1 MYTHNKYPRC
11 FGSVALHELT
21 PMSAGQWPT
30 QKPYK
35 NHFLFQKECGQP
47 YDFCREA
54 NNVGWVVCVHIV
66 HDRAIIFFFTNKHI
80 ILVVNNINKIF
91 N

>member
-11 FGSVALHELT
+11 YNSVALHELT
-21 PMSAGQWPT
+21 PMLDGRWPT

-35 NHFLFQKECGQP
+35 NHFLFQKECSRP

-54 NNVGWVVCVHIV
+54 DNVGWVVCVCII
-66 HDRAIIFFFTNKHI
+66 HDIAIIFCINNHI
-80 ILVVNNINKIF
+80 ILVVNNINKNF

>member
-11 FGSVALHELT
+11 YISVALHEVT
-21 PMSAGQWPT
+21 PMLASQQPT

-35 NHFLFQKECGQP
+35 NHFLFEKECGQP
-47 YDFCREA
+47 YNFCSKA
-54 NNVGWVVCVHIV
+54 DNVSQVVCVCII
-66 HDRAIIFFFTNKHI
+66 HDRAIIFCTYNHI
-80 ILVVNNINKIF
+80 ILFVNNINKNF